1 MAKLKTHSSSKKR
14 FKVNSKGTIK
24 RGSANCR
31 HRLLTKTKRQKSS
44 FNAPTYVSE
53 ADSKNVKKLLPYS

>member
-1 MAKLKTHSSSKKR
+1 MAKMKTHSSSKKR

-31 HRLLTKTKRQKSS
+31 HRLITKTKRQKSS
-44 FNAPTYVSE
+44 FNESTYVSK
-53 ADSKNVKKLLPYS
+53 ADSNSVKKLLPYS

>member
-1 MAKLKTHSSSKKR
+1 MPKIKTNSSSKKR

-24 RGSANCR
+24 RGAANCR

-44 FNAPTYVSE
+44 FNAPNYVSK
-53 ADSKNVKKLLPYS
+53 ADSENVKKLLPYS